1 MIMHYQIDEETMVE
15 AVGGLESK
23 PSDPNETGERVE
35 AALARHASGEPLAEC
50 EWTIV
55 QYALGGGCHAC
66 GGQGVRVAVRL
77 PGSTSRGC

>member
-1 MIMHYQIDEETMVE
+1 ME
-15 AVGGLESK
+15 AGGGLESK

-35 AALARHASGEPLAEC
+35 AALARHASGEPLAER

-55 QYALGGGCHAC
+55 QYALGGCHAC